1 MNSFFRYEEI
11 ISSSILRFN
20 SFLSKKEKNNRETT
34 EKKRKQIAGY
44 EEKNMEKYKNIRF
57 AIMDYFQGTA
67 IEMELDVKDLLILK
81 WFSDYAMTGKMIHKK
96 EEDVIYY
103 QVKYQSIIDQLPILK
118 LNTRKSIYRRMKAME
133 QKQILLSLV
142 DSSAEGTYA
151 YYAMGPKYIDLLYT
165 DPNKNVDDFMEVIK
179 RLNEKEKEKVLSAL
193 SAETQSK
200 LTHMVVDNQGV
211 NSNVQ
216 GVKTLKCP
224 GGGGTQMSTHN
235 ISNTSNVSN
244 KHNKL
249 NTKEV
254 NNYNNVVKKSKEQK
268 QLEFNYLSLLYTDI
282 KTKSMSQKEETRL
295 RKLIRTS
302 YAPLIEIAMERSRH
316 LQFPMA
322 NTEKL
327 IQTWTEKGFKTP
339 TEILYHDE
347 IQRRERM
354 EEHKKIFRSSEG
366 NQVDP
371 NFYYNWMDEE

>member
-1 MNSFFRYEEI
+1 
-11 ISSSILRFN
+11 
-20 SFLSKKEKNNRETT
+20 
-34 EKKRKQIAGY
+34 
-44 EEKNMEKYKNIRF
+44 
-57 AIMDYFQGTA
+57 
-67 IEMELDVKDLLILK
+67 
-81 WFSDYAMTGKMIHKK
+81 MIHKK

-151 YYAMGPKYIDLLYT
+151 YYAMGPKYIDLLYA

-200 LTHMVVDNQGV
+200 LTHMVVDNRGV

-216 GVKTLKCP
+216 GVSLGVKTGGELKCP
-224 GGGGTQMSTHN
+224 GGQNPQMSRGGGTQMSTHN

-282 KTKSMSQKEETRL
+282 KTKPMSQKEETRL

-366 NQVDP
+366 NPVDP